1 MSAKSEAVRHRL
13 EAGTETATRLDAWIA
28 ARLPELSRSRVVQ
41 LIEDG
46 HVTLN
51 GRTPKKRD
59 VPAPGDIIEVEVPA
73 PESSALQPEAIPLR
87 VVHEDADLLVVDK
100 PAGMVVHPAPGH
112 RSGTLV
118 NALLHHVGELTE
130 IGGVRR
136 PGIVHRLDKQTS
148 GLMLVART
156 DYAHRGLS
164 SSLKRREI
172 RRAYLVAAWGHLAD
186 ETRSVDAP
194 IGRSTTNRK
203 RMAVV
208 EGGRPALTHFRRLER
223 WLAADLLEARL
234 ETGRTHQIRV
244 HLASI
249 GHHVVGDPDYGGGGS
264 RGVSGPDRTWARD
277 FERRV
282 PRQFLH
288 ACELAFRHPCTGEEL
303 CFHSPL
309 PDDLDAAAEWARG
322 SLRQAHR

>member
-1 MSAKSEAVRHRL
+1 MSGRSEAVRHRL
-13 EAGTETATRLDAWIA
+13 EAGTEAATRLDTWIA
-28 ARLPELSRSRVVQ
+28 ARLPGLSRSRVVQ
-41 LIEDG
+41 LIEEG
-46 HVTLN
+46 CVRLN
-51 GRTPKKRD
+51 GRRPRKRD
-59 VPAPGDIIEVEVPA
+59 VPAPGDIIEVEIPA
-73 PESSALQPEAIPLR
+73 PEPSALQPEPIPLE
-87 VVHEDADLLVVDK
+87 VLYEDDDLLVVDK

-112 RSGTLV
+112 PSGTLV
-118 NALLHHVGELTE
+118 HALLHHVGELTV

-156 DYAHRGLS
+156 DHAHRGLS
-164 SSLKRREI
+164 SDLKRREI
-172 RRAYLVAAWGHLAD
+172 RRAYLAAAWGHLD
-186 ETRSVDAP
+186 QEQQTVEAP
-194 IGRSTTNRK
+194 IGRSPTNRK

-223 WLAADLLEARL
+223 WLAADLLQARL

-244 HLASI
+244 HLMSI

-264 RGVSGPDRTWARD
+264 RGVSGPYRRWARD

-288 ACELAFRHPCTGEEL
+288 ACELAFRHPRTGEPL
-303 CFHSPL
+303 QFRSPL
-309 PDDLDAAAEWARG
+309 PDDLAAAADWARDTLQHETG
-322 SLRQAHR
+322 